1 MCGLVGG
8 WELNASQTLSV
19 SLNTAL
25 ALIRHR
31 GPDDS
36 GTFSSTLGS
45 AELQMGSARLAI
57 LDLSPAGHMPMKS
70 TDGRFILSF
79 NGEITNYVEI
89 KAELKDRGY
98 VFQSSG
104 DTEVLVAAW
113 QEWGLD
119 ALDRFEGMFAFAVY
133 DTANNELTLARDP
146 FGIKPLFFHRSA
158 GRLYYG
164 SEVQAVLELLGGK
177 PKINQQTAFEY
188 LHWGYYDS
196 SAATFFA
203 DIEQLRPGHFIRFDL
218 NTGRAVAHARY
229 WWPSVRTSSSQTLE
243 QAADELREL
252 FLSSVRNNLRTDV
265 PLGIA
270 LSGGLDSSAIACA
283 VRHLEPDFELNTFS
297 FFVPGFEKSEQ
308 QWAELVNETVK
319 AKPHQVIPGPLDLS
333 QDIDE
338 MIIAQGEPFGSTS
351 IYAQYRV
358 FAAAKAAGITVTLDG
373 QGADE
378 AFAGY
383 DGYPLQRA
391 LSLIDEGKFTGARD
405 FIREWG
411 TWPGRDSSALR
422 SSLVAANVPTWI
434 KNAIRKTTTR
444 SAIGNLYSP
453 SGLGEVGVNVLP
465 PGISH
470 EQPVRK
476 SRLKQKMREQLT
488 VTGLPALL
496 RHGDRNSMHFSIESR
511 VPFLDRKMIEYV
523 FTLPESFLLSSRG
536 ETKYLLRRALRGIV
550 PTEIIERKDKVGF
563 ETPEKDWLEPYL
575 TSRRSTLGEAA
586 SLFPFLEGDGV
597 AEHLSVGFAQPRL
610 QWRLINLLRWS
621 QLIGEQGA

>member
-8 WELNASQTLSV
+8 WELDASQKLPT
-19 SLNTAL
+19 SLNRAL
-25 ALIRHR
+25 TLINHR

-36 GTFSSTLGS
+36 GTFSNRIGS
-45 AELQMGSARLAI
+45 AELHMGSARLAI

-70 TDGRFILSF
+70 IDGRFILSF

-89 KAELKDRGY
+89 KAELKERGY
-98 VFQSSG
+98 AFRTSG
-104 DTEVLVAAW
+104 DTEVLLAAW
-113 QEWGLD
+113 QEWGLGSVD
-119 ALDRFEGMFAFAVY
+119 HFEGMFAFAVY
-133 DTANNELTLARDP
+133 DLVSNELTLVRDP
-146 FGIKPLFFHRSA
+146 FGVKPLFFHHSR
-158 GRLYYG
+158 GKIYYG

-177 PKINQQTAFEY
+177 PEINQQTAFEY
-188 LHWGYYDS
+188 LHWGFYDS
-196 SAATFFA
+196 SVATFFA
-203 DIEQLRPGHFIRFDL
+203 GIEQLRPGHFIRFDL
-218 NTGRAVAHARY
+218 NTGHVLTHARY
-229 WWPSVRTSSSQTLE
+229 WWPSVQTSSAQTFE

-270 LSGGLDSSAIACA
+270 LSGGLDSSAITCA
-283 VRHLEPDFELNTFS
+283 VRHLEPDLELNTFS

-319 AKPHQVIPGPLDLS
+319 AKPHHVIPEPLDLS
-333 QDIDE
+333 RDIDE
-338 MIIAQGEPFGSTS
+338 MIVAQGEPFGSTS

-411 TWPGRDSSALR
+411 AWPGRDRSALR
-422 SSLVAANVPTWI
+422 SSLLAANVPAWV
-434 KNAIRKTTTR
+434 KNTIRKTTAR
-444 SAIGNLYSP
+444 GELGGLYSS
-453 SGLGEVGVNVLP
+453 SGLAERGMNVLP
-465 PGISH
+465 PGISQ
-470 EQPVRK
+470 EPPARK

-511 VPFLDRKMIEYV
+511 VPFLDRKMIEHV
-523 FTLPESFLLSSRG
+523 LTLPEHFIISSRG
-536 ETKYLLRRALRGIV
+536 ETKHLLRQALRGIV
-550 PTEIIERKDKVGF
+550 PAQVIERKDKIGF
-563 ETPEKDWLEPYL
+563 ETPERDWLEPYL
-575 TSRRSTLGEAA
+575 TSHRSALQEAA
-586 SLFPFLEGDGV
+586 AFFPFLRGDGV
-597 AEHLSVGFAQPRL
+597 IRHLNVDFDQPRL

-621 QLIGEQGA
+621 QLVGGQGA

>member
-8 WELNASQTLSV
+8 WELNASQALSA
-19 SLNTAL
+19 SLNKAL
-25 ALIRHR
+25 ALIKHR
-31 GPDDS
+31 GPDDN
-36 GTFSSTLGS
+36 GTFSSKLGS

-57 LDLSPAGHMPMKS
+57 LDLTPAGHMPMKS
-70 TDGRFILSF
+70 PDGRFVLSF

-89 KAELKDRGY
+89 KADLKDRGY

-104 DTEVLVAAW
+104 DTEVLLAAW

-119 ALDRFEGMFAFAVY
+119 ALTRLEGMFGFAVY
-133 DTANNELTLARDP
+133 DTVRNELTLARDP

-158 GRLYYG
+158 GKLYYG

-203 DIEQLRPGHFIRFDL
+203 EIEQLQPGHFIKFNL
-218 NTGRAVAHARY
+218 NTGHALAHERY
-229 WWPSVRTSSSQTLE
+229 WWPSVQTSSSQTFD
-243 QAADELREL
+243 QAAEELREL

-297 FFVPGFEKSEQ
+297 YFVPGFEKSEQ
-308 QWAELVNETVK
+308 QWADLVNETVK
-319 AKPHQVIPGPLDLS
+319 AKPHQVIPGALDLS
-333 QDIDE
+333 RDIDE

-358 FAAAKAAGITVTLDG
+358 FAAAKAEGITVTLDG

-378 AFAGY
+378 GFAGY

-391 LSLIDEGKFTGARD
+391 LSLLDEGKFMSTRD
-405 FIREWG
+405 FIRDWG
-411 TWPGRDSSALR
+411 AWPGRDSGALQ
-422 SSLVAANVPTWI
+422 SSLVAANVPKWI
-434 KNAIRKTTTR
+434 KNLIRKTTAR
-444 SAIGNLYSP
+444 SALGDLYSP
-453 SGLGEVGVNVLP
+453 LGLSEAGVSLLP
-465 PGISH
+465 PGLSQ
-470 EQPVRK
+470 EPPVRK

-523 FTLPESFLLSSRG
+523 FTLPESFLLSPQG
-536 ETKYLLRRALRGIV
+536 ETKHLLRRALRGLV
-550 PTEIIERKDKVGF
+550 PAEIIERKDKIGF
-563 ETPEKDWLEPYL
+563 ETPERDWLEPYL
-575 TSRRSTLGEAA
+575 TSHRSILREAA
-586 SLFPFLEGDGV
+586 TFFPFLDGDEV
-597 AEHLSVGFAQPRL
+597 AKHLSVDFAQPRL

-621 QLIGEQGA
+621 QLVGGQGA

>member
-8 WELNASQTLSV
+8 WELKASQTLSV

-25 ALIRHR
+25 TLIRHR

-70 TDGRFILSF
+70 TDGRFVLSF

-89 KAELKDRGY
+89 KVELKDRGY

-104 DTEVLVAAW
+104 DTEVLLAAW

-119 ALDRFEGMFAFAVY
+119 ALGRLEGMFAFAAY
-133 DTANNELTLARDP
+133 DTVTNELTLVRDP
-146 FGIKPLFFHRSA
+146 FGIKPLFFHCSA
-158 GRLYYG
+158 GKLYYG

-196 SAATFFA
+196 SATTFFA

-523 FTLPESFLLSSRG
+523 FTLPESFLLSSQG
-536 ETKYLLRRALRGIV
+536 ETKHLLRRALRGIV

-575 TSRRSTLGEAA
+575 TSHRSMLREAA
-586 SLFPFLEGDGV
+586 AFFPFLEGEGV
-597 AEHLSVGFAQPRL
+597 AEHLSIDFAQPRL

-621 QLIGEQGA
+621 QLIGEYGA

>member
-8 WELNASQTLSV
+8 WELKASQTLSV
-19 SLNTAL
+19 SLDTAL
-25 ALIRHR
+25 TLIKHR

-36 GTFSSTLGS
+36 GTFSNRIGS
-45 AELQMGSARLAI
+45 AELHMGSARLAI

-70 TDGRFILSF
+70 VDGRFILSF

-89 KAELKDRGY
+89 KTELKDRGY
-98 VFQSSG
+98 VFQSNG
-104 DTEVLVAAW
+104 DTEVLLAAW
-113 QEWGLD
+113 QEWGLG

-133 DTANNELTLARDP
+133 DLLNNELTLVRDP
-146 FGIKPLFFHRSA
+146 FGIKPLFFHRSS

-164 SEVQAVLELLGGK
+164 SEVQALLELLGGT
-177 PKINQQTAFEY
+177 PEINQQTAFEY
-188 LHWGYYDS
+188 LYWGYYDS
-196 SAATFFA
+196 SETTFFA
-203 DIEQLRPGHFIRFDL
+203 DIEQLQPGHFIRFDL
-218 NTGRAVAHARY
+218 NTGHAVAHNRY
-229 WWPSVRTSSSQTLE
+229 WWPNVHTSSTQTLE

-283 VRHLEPDFELNTFS
+283 VRYLEPDFDLNTFS

-308 QWAELVNETVK
+308 QWAALVNETVK
-319 AKPHQVIPGPLDLS
+319 AKPHHVIPEPLDLS
-333 QDIDE
+333 RDIDE
-338 MIIAQGEPFGSTS
+338 MILAQGEPFGSTS

-391 LSLIDEGKFTGARD
+391 LSLIDERDFAGARD

-422 SSLVAANVPTWI
+422 SSLLAANVPAWVKDT
-434 KNAIRKTTTR
+434 IRKTTTC
-444 SAIGNLYSP
+444 GGLGGLYSS
-453 SGLGEVGVNVLP
+453 SGLAEIGMNVLP
-465 PGISH
+465 PGISQ
-470 EQPVRK
+470 EAPARK

-496 RHGDRNSMHFSIESR
+496 RHGDRNSMHFSLESR

-523 FTLPESFLLSSRG
+523 LTLPEPFILSSQG
-536 ETKYLLRRALRGIV
+536 ETKHLLRQALRGIV
-550 PTEIIERKDKVGF
+550 PAQIIERKDKVGF
-563 ETPEKDWLEPYL
+563 ETPERDWLEPYL
-575 TSRRSTLGEAA
+575 TSHRSALQEAGTT
-586 SLFPFLEGDGV
+586 FPFLQGDGV
-597 AEHLSVGFAQPRL
+597 AKHLSVDFDQPRL

-621 QLIGEQGA
+621 QLVGGQGA